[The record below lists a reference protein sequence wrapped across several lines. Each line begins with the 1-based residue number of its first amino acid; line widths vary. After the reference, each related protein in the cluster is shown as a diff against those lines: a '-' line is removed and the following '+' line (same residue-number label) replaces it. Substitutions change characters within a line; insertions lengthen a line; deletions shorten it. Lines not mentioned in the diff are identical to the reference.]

1 MGQTVTGF
9 CSYCLQL
16 PLLLKAKKG
25 TNPATRCSLS
35 PDIFTKRSQVPSR
48 CCCCCGTKAEV
59 WALATLCGLRLF
71 HSRWTEVNSTVR
83 SAVTGL
89 RAACSLCQ
97 SPASTLTG
105 PQTPVDSTPT
115 FSSIAQA
122 TSCQGNLKNRC
133 VCLSDETNSVL
144 LFFLLAHQFILHSC
158 VYSWILTSGCF
169 SLWAK
174 TMLKSW
180 AWNASLLSDRITDDE
195 TTWNC
200 CLFICSR
207 LSVLKRKLIL
217 KADEFD
223 SSVWFFFFF
232 FYKSTFSFC
241 VDFFLFP
248 VNKNMFYHLFGMN
261 AFWSHCW
268 KQ

>member
-158 VYSWILTSGCF
+158 VYSWIHFDIRLFLFMSKDDAQILSVERF
-169 SLWAK
+169 APVWPHHRRWDDVK
-174 TMLKSW
+174 
-180 AWNASLLSDRITDDE
+180 LLS
-195 TTWNC
+195 
-200 CLFICSR
+200 
-207 LSVLKRKLIL
+207 
-217 KADEFD
+217 
-223 SSVWFFFFF
+223 
-232 FYKSTFSFC
+232 FY
-241 VDFFLFP
+241 L
-248 VNKNMFYHLFGMN
+248 
-261 AFWSHCW
+261 
-268 KQ
+268 